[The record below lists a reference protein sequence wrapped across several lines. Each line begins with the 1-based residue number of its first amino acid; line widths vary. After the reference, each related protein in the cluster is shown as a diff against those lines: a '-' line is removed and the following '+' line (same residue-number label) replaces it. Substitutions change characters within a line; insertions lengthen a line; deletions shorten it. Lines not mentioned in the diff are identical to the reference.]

1 MKNKDFYSN
10 SFCLVNFLSKMPL
23 ERRRYFSDIDCIEIL
38 ADEELLEKHQ
48 NYYTVLQGNKF
59 SLFLLFFCLIS
70 KLKICF
76 LD

>member
-38 ADEELLEKHQ
+38 ADEELLEK
-48 NYYTVLQGNKF
+48 T
-59 SLFLLFFCLIS
+59 S
-70 KLKICF
+70 KLFYSITR
-76 LD
+76 